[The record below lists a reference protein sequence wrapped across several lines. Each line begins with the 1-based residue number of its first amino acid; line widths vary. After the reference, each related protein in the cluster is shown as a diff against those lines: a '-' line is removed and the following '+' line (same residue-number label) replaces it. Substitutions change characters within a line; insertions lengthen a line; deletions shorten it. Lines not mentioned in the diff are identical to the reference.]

1 MTVDTA
7 QSTGAAAVRAGFEA
21 FARGDVPAFIA
32 MLRPDATW
40 NHRNDDRFAGVHA
53 GVPGIMAFLGESAE
67 LSAGT
72 LRVVPTMIAG
82 DADGRV
88 AAVVRLTASRP
99 DGRTIDDQQVLYFEL
114 DGDLVRSVD
123 QYIGDP
129 AAIKAFWA

>member
-7 QSTGAAAVRAGFEA
+7 QSTGVAAVRAGFDA
-21 FARGDVPAFIA
+21 FARGDIPAFIA

-53 GVPGIMAFLGESAE
+53 GVPGIMKFLGESAE

-72 LRVVPTMIAG
+72 LRVVPLVIVG
-82 DADGRV
+82 DDDGHV
-88 AAVVRLTASRP
+88 AATVQLTATRP
-99 DGRTIDDQQVLYFEL
+99 DGRTIDDQQVLCFVL
-114 DGDLVRSVD
+114 DGELVRSVD

-129 AAIKAFWA
+129 AAVKAFWA